1 MRWNK
6 TRSPRESN
14 AEPRQWP
21 SPRGMV
27 LTVLGVITLGVAI
40 LSVAVSYDILEPRFG
55 AWAVPTVGALDALW
69 VVFQATE
76 ILAGNNR
83 RRALRVQVAGL
94 ALTAVNAA
102 IPTAHLI
109 SDSSHFDLA
118 FVITPLAIVA
128 TKGAWWLAMPSL
140 GRKVST
146 GTRQRIETKRQQVA
160 DQLEEMEAEA
170 AHRIELLA
178 LATALE
184 EKVAEAERDYR
195 KSKLKTQ
202 QTVVDT
208 LHQQAVETEQTIA
221 EKALPASVAAIQL
234 PDLGTWTPAALALP
248 GTPTGAEL
256 AARDTDGTQVNALAE
271 GTGTPGGTPN
281 PVPDEDPAHAA
292 AHTAIAELAAIAGV
306 PVPNPG
312 EPLSDDQLDVVM
324 RHLRYRK
331 DPSESYR
338 QARDAY
344 RALGFVGSEARIRTA
359 FTALMAK
366 EHGARQ
372 SEDADTPEDAEGES
386 EDTNA

>member
-1 MRWNK
+1 
-6 TRSPRESN
+6 
-14 AEPRQWP
+14 
-21 SPRGMV
+21 MV
-27 LTVLGVITLGVAI
+27 LTILGVITLGVAI

-94 ALTAVNAA
+94 VLTAVNAA

-109 SDSSHFDLA
+109 ADSSQFDLA

-140 GRKVST
+140 GRKVSA
-146 GTRQRIETKRQQVA
+146 GTRQRIEAKRQTVA
-160 DQLEEMEAEA
+160 DKLEEMEAEA

-202 QTVVDT
+202 QTMVDT

-234 PDLGTWTPAALALP
+234 PDLGTWTPAALTLPVTPDGTEGTQARALP
-248 GTPTGAEL
+248 
-256 AARDTDGTQVNALAE
+256 Q
-271 GTGTPGGTPN
+271 GTGTPGGTPD
-281 PVPDEDPAHAA
+281 VTPDEDPAHAA
-292 AHTAIAELAAIAGV
+292 AHAAIAELAAVAGV
-306 PVPNPG
+306 PAPQSGGTV
-312 EPLSDDQLDVVM
+312 SDEQLDVVL
-324 RHLRYRK
+324 RHLRY
-331 DPSESYR
+331 SEAPPDSYR
-338 QARDAY
+338 SARDAY
-344 RALGFVGSEARIRTA
+344 RALGFVGSEERIRSSWN
-359 FTALMAK
+359 ALIAK

-372 SEDADTPEDAEGES
+372 SDDVDMPEDTETEP